1 MTTSSKITGVWVPGL
16 PHVLKPELHASYKSL
31 HQAMLD
37 VGQELKRRDVKR
49 ILYYSTQWIS
59 VLGQSVQARPNPKG
73 THVDENWYQEV
84 PSLKFDFKV
93 DNALATKMVADLS
106 SAGFQ
111 TRAVDYEGFPLDTGT
126 IIAES
131 LLNPTKL
138 PSGMFS
144 CCVYSDYAETIK
156 LGATLKK
163 SLEAMDGNSAVVVV
177 SGLSSRYFTTEIDP
191 REDHIRSPEDDLAN
205 KKLLDLM
212 AKGSWNEVDQ
222 MRNDYCKST
231 KADMGLK
238 ALAFLEGM
246 GVAGTRSGGKL
257 TTKAY
262 GPIYGTGAAVLI
274 S

>member
-1 MTTSSKITGVWVPGL
+1 MSTSKKITGVWVPGL
-16 PHVLKPELHASYKSL
+16 PHILKPELNSSYRSL
-31 HQAMLD
+31 NQAMIE
-37 VGQELKRRDVKR
+37 VGQELKNRGVKR

-73 THVDENWYQEV
+73 VHVDENWHQEV
-84 PSLKFDFKV
+84 PNLKYDFKV
-93 DNALATKMVADLS
+93 DTALATKMVADLS

-111 TRAVDYEGFPLDTGT
+111 TRSVDYEGFPIDTGT
-126 IIAES
+126 IVAES
-131 LLNPTKL
+131 LINPTKI

-163 SLEAMDGNSAVVVV
+163 SLEAMDGNSAVVVI
-177 SGLSSRYFTTEIDP
+177 SSLSSRYFTTEIDL
-191 REDHIRSPEDDLAN
+191 REDHIRTLEDDQAN

-212 AKGSWNEVDQ
+212 AKGSWNEVHA
-222 MRNDYCKST
+222 MRDEYCKAT

-246 GVAGTRSGGKL
+246 GLAGGSSGTKL

-262 GPIYGTGAAVLI
+262 GPIYGTGAAVLL

>member
-1 MTTSSKITGVWVPGL
+1 MTTAKKITGVWVPGL
-16 PHVLKPELHASYKSL
+16 PHILKPEINASYNTL
-31 HQAMLD
+31 HHAMVD

-59 VLGQSVQARPNPKG
+59 VLGQSVQARANPKG
-73 THVDENWYQEV
+73 VHVDENWHQEA
-84 PSLKFDFKV
+84 PNLSYDFKV
-93 DNALATKMVADLS
+93 DTTLAAKMVADLS

-111 TRAVDYEGFPLDTGT
+111 TRSVDYEGFPIDTGT

-131 LLNPTKL
+131 LLNPTRI

-156 LGATLKK
+156 LGAVLKK

-177 SGLSSRYFTTEIDP
+177 SGLSSRYFTTEIDL
-191 REDHIRSPEDDLAN
+191 REDHIRTPEDDEAN
-205 KKLLDLM
+205 KKLLELM
-212 AKGSWNEVDQ
+212 AQGAWNDIDA
-222 MRNDYCKST
+222 MRAAYCKTT

-246 GVAGTRSGGKL
+246 GIACTASGGKL
-257 TTKAY
+257 ATKAY
-262 GPIYGTGAAVLI
+262 GSIYGTGAAVLL